1 MHAVGLLI
9 PRSGATSYVSGCREF
24 DEREWFLPIA
34 MRSRPTSG
42 PAVVAIVVAAL
53 IAQAAVAHP
62 GSAYDS
68 PGLPEV
74 AESKAGAQK
83 GLVLCGL
90 AKSDV
95 STSRSRKQPAVV
107 PIWAQEPESASPASD
122 DALWEARYLLY
133 QELISQGSSPLF
145 RTGDDYLEAEDGTPV
160 CLLHGRSDV
169 LNNADLIRRVAGEYP
184 DIAPVMVAAAIA
196 EQASDVERI
205 FGLDILE
212 QTTLFLPG
220 KENMSVGIAQIRP
233 TEAVSLGI
241 ALDPMDLFDPEIA
254 VRGMVAKLKVT
265 NERIDAYRDPEV
277 QLSLTERY
285 MVLSLGQNS
294 PGIAD
299 DYYAAKGDW
308 AVLLGQNN
316 NARVMRYFLVHLDWL
331 LANGWELPE
340 DVDLDFWRK
349 VAFSSPQEVAKLD
362 PGNSS

>member
-1 MHAVGLLI
+1 M
-9 PRSGATSYVSGCREF
+9 
-24 DEREWFLPIA
+24 
-34 MRSRPTSG
+34 
-42 PAVVAIVVAAL
+42 VAIVVATLAS
-53 IAQAAVAHP
+53 QAVVARP

-68 PGLPEV
+68 PGLPRITG
-74 AESKAGAQK
+74 SKTVSLKELA
-83 GLVLCGL
+83 LCGL
-90 AKSDV
+90 MKSDE
-95 STSRSRKQPAVV
+95 SGSRSRRQPVVV
-107 PIWAQEPESASPASD
+107 PIWTQEPEVGEGDSI

-133 QELISQGSSPLF
+133 QELISQGSAPLF
-145 RTGDDYLEAEDGTPV
+145 RSGDDYLETEDGTPI

-169 LNNADLIRRVAGEYP
+169 LNNADLIRRVAAEYP
-184 DIAPVMVAAAIA
+184 AVAPVMVAAAIA

-254 VRGMVAKLKVT
+254 VRGMVAKYRVT
-265 NERIDAYRDPEV
+265 NEHIDSNQNPGAP
-277 QLSLTERY
+277 LSLTERY
-285 MVLSLGQNS
+285 MLLSLGQNS
-294 PGIAD
+294 PGVAD
-299 DYYAAKGDW
+299 DFYAAAGNW

-362 PGNSS
+362 PGNNS